1 MSIELPKIGLGT
13 WELKAEKCKTAVLN
27 AIKAGYRLIDT
38 AQTYGNEQYVGAAI
52 AESNFPR
59 DELFIATKLFPMNNS
74 PNNAIKS
81 FNTSLKKLRLE
92 CVDLLYVHWPA
103 FAYKAGPTLN
113 AISILIDEGK
123 VRNIGISNFT
133 PQLVEE
139 AVTGM

>member
-1 MSIELPKIGLGT
+1 M
-13 WELKAEKCKTAVLN
+13 
-27 AIKAGYRLIDT
+27 
-38 AQTYGNEQYVGAAI
+38 
-52 AESNFPR
+52 
-59 DELFIATKLFPMNNS
+59 
-74 PNNAIKS
+74 
-81 FNTSLKKLRLE
+81 KKLRLE

-139 AVTGM
+139 AVTACNKPIFALQAGTSSVSPSNRIIESLWTKRDQIYCIFSFRAWFVNGRSGIRSNCEKT